1 MDHTAEP
8 RLLFFWFKTAG
19 KMNIAGQQDLKLPWP
34 KEPHD
39 WLSDGQKFERNKVKE
54 KHNQDI
60 GQGKTSAGYAK
71 NSLTLVNAVAMGTG
85 VMIGAGI
92 FALTGQIAE
101 LAGPLFPLSFVVG
114 AIVSAFSAYTY
125 IKMSNA
131 YGPTTV
137 AAGAALLMALSMVIS
152 ESLVAR
158 TFGTYALRAFGGDP
172 KSVLVPVLGVGLIAF
187 AYLVNVAGSR
197 SVGLLSIV
205 MAVLKVGGIALFGA
219 AGLWASGITFEATS
233 GDAGATGFLAS
244 VALSIL
250 AFKGFTTITNSGA
263 EITEP
268 HRNVGRAIVLSIA
281 ICVVVYLLVAFAVGS
296 SLPLDR
302 IVAAKDYALAEA
314 AQPALGQAGF
324 YLTVAL
330 ALVATASGL
339 IASVF
344 AVSRMLAMLTDMK
357 MIPHSHLGM
366 PGTIKD
372 HTLVYTVVI
381 AGFLTVFFDLS
392 RIASLGA
399 FFYLVIDIIIHVGVF
414 RNLRH
419 DIGARGW
426 GLMTA
431 IVLDAVVLFAFATM
445 KWQSD
450 PLIVILGLIGMALV
464 FLFERVFL
472 ARNPVDEG
480 NHDQN

>member
-1 MDHTAEP
+1 MTSNYKKDSIT
-8 RLLFFWFKTAG
+8 LAG
-19 KMNIAGQQDLKLPWP
+19 
-34 KEPHD
+34 
-39 WLSDGQKFERNKVKE
+39 
-54 KHNQDI
+54 
-60 GQGKTSAGYAK
+60 
-71 NSLTLVNAVAMGTG
+71 AVAMGTG

-101 LAGPLFPLSFVVG
+101 LAGPIFPLSFVIG
-114 AIVSAFSAYTY
+114 AIVTAFSAYTY
-125 IKMSNA
+125 IKMSNAFPSSGGIAMILTKA

-137 AAGAALLMALSMVIS
+137 AAGAALLMAVSMVIS

-172 KSVLVPVLGVGLIAF
+172 QSVLVPVLGVAMIVV
-187 AYLVNVAGSR
+187 AYLVNVSGSR
-197 SVGLLSIV
+197 SVGLLSII
-205 MAVLKVGGIALFGA
+205 MAVLKVGGIAIFGV
-219 AGLWASGITFEATS
+219 AGLWASGIRFEATG
-233 GDAGATGFLAS
+233 GDAGVTGFVAS

-263 EITEP
+263 EVTDP

-281 ICVVVYLLVAFAVGS
+281 ICVVVYLLVAFAVGA

-314 AQPALGQAGF
+314 AEPALGKTGF

-344 AVSRMLAMLTDMK
+344 AVSRMLTMLTEMK
-357 MIPHSHLGM
+357 MIPHSHFGM

-399 FFYLVIDIIIHVGVF
+399 FFYLVMDIIIHWGVF

-426 GLMTA
+426 VMLSA
-431 IVLDAVVLFAFATM
+431 IALDAVVLAAFATM

-450 PLIVILGLIGMALV
+450 PLIVILGILGLTMV

-472 ARNPVDEG
+472 ARNPIDQAK
-480 NHDQN
+480 HDHKQ

>member
-1 MDHTAEP
+1 MADDY
-8 RLLFFWFKTAG
+8 R
-19 KMNIAGQQDLKLPWP
+19 
-34 KEPHD
+34 
-39 WLSDGQKFERNKVKE
+39 
-54 KHNQDI
+54 
-60 GQGKTSAGYAK
+60 K
-71 NSLTLVNAVAMGTG
+71 NSITLPGAVAMGTG

-114 AIVSAFSAYTY
+114 AFVTAFSAYTY
-125 IKMSNA
+125 IKMSNAFPSAGGIAMILKKA

-137 AAGAALLMALSMVIS
+137 AAGAALLMALSMVIN

-158 TFGTYALRAFGGDP
+158 TFGTYILRAFGRDP
-172 KSVLVPVLGVGLIAF
+172 DSVLVPILGVGIIVF
-187 AYLVNVAGSR
+187 AYLVNVSGNR

-205 MAVLKVGGIALFGA
+205 MAVLKVGGIALFGV
-219 AGLWASGITFEATS
+219 AGLWASGISFEATG
-233 GDAGATGFLAS
+233 GDMGASGFLAS

-263 EITEP
+263 EITNP

-281 ICVVVYLLVAFAVGS
+281 ICVIVYLLVAFAVGA

-302 IVAAKDYALAEA
+302 IVAAKDYVLAEA
-314 AQPALGQAGF
+314 AQPALGQTGF

-344 AVSRMLAMLTDMK
+344 AVSRMLAMLTEMG
-357 MIPHSHLGM
+357 MIPRSHFGM

-399 FFYLVIDIIIHVGVF
+399 FFYLVMDIIIHWGVHKS
-414 RNLRH
+414 LRKE
-419 DIGARGW
+419 IGARGSV
-426 GLMTA
+426 LLIA
-431 IVLDAVVLFAFATM
+431 IALDAVVLAAFVAM
-445 KWQSD
+445 KWRSD
-450 PLIVILGLIGMALV
+450 PLIVVFGAIGMALV
-464 FLFERVFL
+464 FLFVRVFL
-472 ARNPVDEG
+472 ARNPVREG
-480 NHDQN
+480 DNGRH